1 MKIDTGRENLQ
12 AEAIKEYVAEL
23 QLHMTLQAKNLVP
36 RLSSVQDCRI
46 RLVQD
51 AQANVEK
58 IISRQCF

>member
-36 RLSSVQDCRI
+36 HLSSARDCRV

-51 AQANVEK
+51 AQADVEK